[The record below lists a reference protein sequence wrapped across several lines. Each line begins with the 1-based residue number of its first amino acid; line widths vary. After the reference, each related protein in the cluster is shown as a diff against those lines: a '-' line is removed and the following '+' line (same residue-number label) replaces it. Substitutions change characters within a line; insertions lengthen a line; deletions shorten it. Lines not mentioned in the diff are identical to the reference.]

1 MGRLKADPQR
11 VNAGVH
17 FMLGNYALVEGAISA
32 GCSFFG
38 GYPITPA
45 NEISER
51 MALRLPQV
59 GGAFLQGE
67 DELCS
72 IYACAAASIAG
83 AKAMTA
89 TASAGF
95 NYMQEGLGYCYA
107 IEAPVVVANVQR
119 CRGEN
124 YASQADVMQMRY
136 GASGD
141 YEAIVVCPSS
151 VQELYDYTIWA
162 FNLAEEYRNPVIIMS
177 ETTIALMR
185 ERLII
190 PKAEE
195 IDLFNRRY
203 TTLSPSE
210 YNLPYAAE
218 PNGCPD
224 FAPLGEGYHTIYSLN
239 PHDPEG
245 HIDWDP
251 DVFDKLYKRITGKI
265 LENREKI
272 CRVERIMLDD
282 ADYALIAYGSEVRPA
297 LEAANMA
304 REKGYKVGVLK
315 LCNVWPVPE
324 RQIREV
330 CGSVSKAFAVEM
342 NVGRY
347 VGEIERCAGGRCP
360 VIPITKNR
368 GLVHTPDEVFG
379 AMMEEIK

>member
-1 MGRLKADPQR
+1 MSEQGIHEKR
-11 VNAGVH
+11 VDTGVH

-32 GCSFFG
+32 GCNFFG

-59 GGAFLQGE
+59 GGKFLQGE

-72 IYACAAASIAG
+72 IYACAGASLTG

-95 NYMQEGLGYCYA
+95 NYMQEGLEYCYA

-124 YASQADVMQMRY
+124 YASQADVYQMRY
-136 GASGD
+136 GAAGD

-185 ERLII
+185 ERLDIPEAGKLKII
-190 PKAEE
+190 
-195 IDLFNRRY
+195 NRKY
-203 TTLSPSE
+203 TTLSPKEYKPFAASE
-210 YNLPYAAE
+210 F
-218 PNGCPD
+218 GVPD
-224 FAPLGEGYHTIYSLN
+224 AAPLGKGYHSIYSIN
-239 PHDPEG
+239 PHDEFG
-245 HIDWDP
+245 GIDWNP
-251 DVFDKLYKRITGKI
+251 DVYDKLYKRVCGKI
-265 LENREKI
+265 TENADKI
-272 CRVERIMLDD
+272 CRTEAYLLED
-282 ADYALIAYGSEVRPA
+282 AEYAVIAYGSEVRPA
-297 LEAANMA
+297 MEAARMA
-304 REKGYKVGVLK
+304 RESGIKCGVLK

-324 RQIREV
+324 KAISEV
-330 CGSVSKAFAVEM
+330 ASNVKRIFAAEM
-342 NVGRY
+342 NMGKY
-347 VGEIERCAGGRCP
+347 VNEIRRVVNGKCE
-360 VIPITKNR
+360 VSSITKNL
-368 GLVHTPDEVFG
+368 GMVHTPQEIYNGIRLEV
-379 AMMEEIK
+379 K